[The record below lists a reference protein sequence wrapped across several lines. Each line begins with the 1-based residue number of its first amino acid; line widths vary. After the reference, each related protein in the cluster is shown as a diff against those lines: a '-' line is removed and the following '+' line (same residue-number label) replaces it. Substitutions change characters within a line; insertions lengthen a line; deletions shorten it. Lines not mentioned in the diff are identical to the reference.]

1 MDLTLQQR
9 AWVDG
14 AGGEARALAM
24 QLLIAA
30 GEVWD
35 APRLRPIEA
44 AYVNTAFSGSPSHL
58 DLLETVAAGGGRVAV
73 PTSTNVAG
81 TALGD
86 GRNGPQ
92 AAALARD
99 TARLSALHEQIGARP
114 TFTCAPY
121 QLPKPPRA
129 GAHVACSE
137 SNAVS
142 YFNSVLG
149 VRTAKYGDYL
159 DLAAALT
166 GFVPEAGLHTDA
178 GRAPAL
184 KLDVD
189 IPPEAFMRSDLASTL
204 LGLHMGKRAG
214 TRVVLIEGLP
224 PTLSQDAL
232 RAIGTGGAT
241 WGGVALYHAAGLT
254 PEAEMARTQ
263 ASGIERQRVTVAELE
278 AAREDISGFDNG
290 PVDAVVIGTPHASVH
305 EARALAGLLAARRV
319 AKGTAMFIQLNRF
332 TAQLLEADG
341 SAETL
346 RAAGVRIVRDTC
358 LYWRPTA
365 QSLSGR
371 VMTTSGKLAHYAAAE
386 LGIAPRLASLASCV
400 ESAVAGH
407 VVETGAVS

>member
-1 MDLTLQQR
+1 MELTEPQR
-9 AWVDG
+9 AWADG
-14 AGGEARALAM
+14 ADGEARALAM

-30 GEVWD
+30 GEAWD

-44 AYVNTAFSGSPSHL
+44 AYVNTTFSASPSHL
-58 DLLETVAAGGGRVAV
+58 DLLETIAAGGGRVAV
-73 PTSTNVAG
+73 PTSTNIAG

-86 GRNGPQ
+86 GRIGPQ
-92 AAALARD
+92 AETLARD
-99 TARLSALHEQIGARP
+99 TARLSALHTRIGARP

-121 QLPKPPRA
+121 QLPAPPRT
-129 GAHVACSE
+129 GAHIACSE

-142 YFNSVLG
+142 FFNSVLG

-166 GFVPEAGLHTDA
+166 GLVPEAGLHTDA

-184 KLDVD
+184 ILDVD
-189 IPPEAFMRSDLASTL
+189 VPSEAFARSDLAASL
-204 LGLHMGKRAG
+204 LGLHMGQRAG

-232 RAIGTGGAT
+232 RAISAGGAT
-241 WGGVALYHAAGLT
+241 WGGVALFHAAGLT
-254 PEAEMARTQ
+254 PEADTARTQ
-263 ASGIERQRVTVAELE
+263 ATGIERHRVTLAELE
-278 AAREDISGFDNG
+278 AVRADISGFDSG

-305 EARALAGLLAARRV
+305 EARALAGLLAGRRV
-319 AKGTAMFIQLNRF
+319 AQGTAMFLQLNRF
-332 TAQLLEADG
+332 TAELLEADG
-341 SAETL
+341 SAQTL

-358 LYWRPTA
+358 LYWRPAA

-386 LGIAPRLASLASCV
+386 LGITPRLASLAGCV

-407 VVETGAVS
+407 VVETGAAV